1 MADDGSLLMCDH
13 KEPIRC
19 GSDTQEEL
27 FLLRCVGQRFAGGGG
42 AGGVN
47 LPILGP
53 ASSLDCNMN
62 GSWESLATKKQ
73 KFSYSNVLNINSL

>member
-1 MADDGSLLMCDH
+1 MWCDQ

-27 FLLRCVGQRFAGGGG
+27 FLLRCVGQRFAGG
-42 AGGVN
+42 VD

-62 GSWESLATKKQ
+62 GSWESLPTKKQ